1 LFFFSKKPQTINANS
16 GHLVCVCYYY
26 YYYLK
31 KPLATITND
40 SHSIYFL
47 KNEAWYIF
55 EIFSR
60 SACIFFFPANILC
73 NVHARLLLSVPQVY
87 PVALVSK
94 YDIFGTGSLL
104 EGCSSHTTSTFPGR
118 FLQLSLFSVDFCKIR
133 NFNE

>member
-1 LFFFSKKPQTINANS
+1 MTVCFFSKKPQTINANS
-16 GHLVCVCYYY
+16 GHLVCVCYY

-104 EGCSSHTTSTFPGR
+104 EGCSSHTTSTFPGPLSSAKFVFCR
-118 FLQLSLFSVDFCKIR
+118 FL
-133 NFNE
+133 